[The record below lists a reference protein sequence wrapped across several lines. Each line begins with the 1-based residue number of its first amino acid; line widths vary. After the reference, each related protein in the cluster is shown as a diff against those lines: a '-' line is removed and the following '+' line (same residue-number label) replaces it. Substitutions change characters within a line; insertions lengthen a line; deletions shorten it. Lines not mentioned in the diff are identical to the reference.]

1 MANSPVTQYGNVLLI
16 DPNLVNVNTEMPNS
30 IPPYQDMFIFAELTA
45 KRRGRTVLETTS
57 EGITKIQDNGTNNNI
72 TVNFIGNNQ
81 DTSQPN
87 PNYLNFTTNW
97 YDGSS
102 GDRIQFEGFGI
113 TGIKV
118 IVNSSFIPQVNID
131 FVDIRG
137 LAFFNQ
143 ANSPYRILF
152 DFPPPIFNLTLK
164 GYYGMQLVYKL
175 HLVKY
180 TSDFKSENGN
190 YVINAQFIALTYAPL
205 TDVLFRYVINFPLMP
220 MANNGDMSIN
230 PDSGMP
236 PKNTYE
242 LILKLKNLYTQYGE
256 KKNTDVDAQE
266 YKNTLQNLSNYDEI
280 ISILSQHKNNDGLK
294 QIGTPQLI
302 VRNGSYV
309 ADGGKELTVLNNLTD
324 YNGYIKEIPTEGLPN
339 NISQRLLIVYLVSAI
354 TLPTEDLTDNPNANI
369 NIRRN
374 EAIRILSKYRQEEL
388 LNRSTDKLGKFIT
401 DSDIKIPNIN
411 GFTSNQNIASATPEI
426 TNLYVGLDVTDF
438 YVKLYKEKT
447 AQLKLKA
454 DAMDNMNEKINNM
467 VIENLGMKPTIYNI
481 FKLILDDVDTF
492 FKVLRTTACDAE
504 NHHKTYI
511 DKIVRGSGYKD
522 TENKIFAFPLVVKDE
537 KVCNQIKQSRTAPI
551 ELSYN
556 LDAEFPE
563 LKLIRE
569 FIETFTKQQTITALL
584 NMKAEQN
591 ANGTFKWI
599 PISPV
604 DSKLASINLETPYY
618 GVDNSDG
625 GSTSQPINLST
636 EPRLKQVF
644 TKLIT
649 RFYILSQNSF
659 AEGFY
664 STEKGQKEL
673 VSMFSQSE
681 SINLASS
688 ITNKEFA
695 NLLLTAAKHYGTE
708 NNIEDFYA
716 YVKDNIPDLYSFTEA
731 EQPFFKISNGGINVY
746 TNKKNSQYEGFS
758 MYNED
763 ISLQTSEG
771 GNNPIDNFQ
780 KNVKRTKW
788 KEFWNGKVLESLY
801 GFTQEN
807 VFLIKDSS
815 PSGSGFN
822 SEGTNSQ
829 SRFIAKQGTIKII
842 PATPKSNYDDYEIKF
857 YNATNNQLQYAE
869 PTTALLFQ
877 FFGTN
882 TTKINRKKFIDFTIS
897 KNFGNTAFP
906 LVGANAIPEVE
917 KLEMFGD
924 VSETWISQLS
934 EHDTEI
940 LAEIISG
947 YTDPSKPAEYNSKF
961 NPRLSA
967 LVLASNFGT
976 TLSPFNVYPHFLSR
990 YIFNNPAVVEVPSFL
1005 PIYVGA
1011 LIDVISG
1018 TTEYNTIYDFF
1029 ISGSGKNLNSGG
1041 VFVFADMVD
1050 INNGL
1055 AEKDK
1060 ALFKIEFEKFYGS
1073 NGQLGKPFSNII
1085 LQLRTLYAGAQLA
1098 SKNAKSESERIKLK
1112 AKYYESMLN
1121 ASNGKAF
1128 NVVLQ
1133 PLLINVDT
1141 SAKNNII
1148 NYN

>member
-280 ISILSQHKNNDGLK
+280 ISILSQYKNNDGLK

-708 NNIEDFYA
+708 NNHFSKFRMAVLMYIQIRKIHNMRVFPCIM
-716 YVKDNIPDLYSFTEA
+716 KTFL
-731 EQPFFKISNGGINVY
+731 FKLQKAAITQLIIFRKMSKEPNG
-746 TNKKNSQYEGFS
+746 
-758 MYNED
+758 
-763 ISLQTSEG
+763 
-771 GNNPIDNFQ
+771 
-780 KNVKRTKW
+780 
-788 KEFWNGKVLESLY
+788 
-801 GFTQEN
+801 
-807 VFLIKDSS
+807 
-815 PSGSGFN
+815 
-822 SEGTNSQ
+822 
-829 SRFIAKQGTIKII
+829 
-842 PATPKSNYDDYEIKF
+842 
-857 YNATNNQLQYAE
+857 
-869 PTTALLFQ
+869 
-877 FFGTN
+877 
-882 TTKINRKKFIDFTIS
+882 
-897 KNFGNTAFP
+897 KNFGMVKY
-906 LVGANAIPEVE
+906 L
-917 KLEMFGD
+917 K
-924 VSETWISQLS
+924 
-934 EHDTEI
+934 
-940 LAEIISG
+940 
-947 YTDPSKPAEYNSKF
+947 
-961 NPRLSA
+961 
-967 LVLASNFGT
+967 
-976 TLSPFNVYPHFLSR
+976 VYMDLLKKM
-990 YIFNNPAVVEVPSFL
+990 SF
-1005 PIYVGA
+1005 
-1011 LIDVISG
+1011 
-1018 TTEYNTIYDFF
+1018 
-1029 ISGSGKNLNSGG
+1029 
-1041 VFVFADMVD
+1041 
-1050 INNGL
+1050 
-1055 AEKDK
+1055 
-1060 ALFKIEFEKFYGS
+1060 
-1073 NGQLGKPFSNII
+1073 
-1085 LQLRTLYAGAQLA
+1085 
-1098 SKNAKSESERIKLK
+1098 
-1112 AKYYESMLN
+1112 
-1121 ASNGKAF
+1121 
-1128 NVVLQ
+1128 
-1133 PLLINVDT
+1133 
-1141 SAKNNII
+1141 
-1148 NYN
+1148 